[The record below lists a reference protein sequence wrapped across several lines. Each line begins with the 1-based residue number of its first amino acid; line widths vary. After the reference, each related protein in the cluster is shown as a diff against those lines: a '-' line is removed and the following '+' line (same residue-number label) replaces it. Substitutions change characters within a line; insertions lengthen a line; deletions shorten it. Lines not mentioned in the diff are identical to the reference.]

1 MRKLIVAALSLLLS
15 AGLLLAAP
23 VIFQSYDKEKK
34 ELKVKDGDK
43 EITYKLNDK
52 TTYKAGDKD
61 MTAEKAGELLGK
73 LKEGKSKLEIT
84 AEKDVATEVKFIRG
98 KAKDKN

>member
-52 TTYKAGDKD
+52 TTYKSGDKD
-61 MTAEKAGELLGK
+61 VTAEKAGEMFGK
-73 LKEGKSKLEIT
+73 MKEGKSKLEIT
-84 AEKDVATEVKFIRG
+84 AEKDVATEVKFVPR
-98 KAKDKN
+98 KKN

>member
-1 MRKLIVAALSLLLS
+1 MRKLIVAVLSLLVTT
-15 AGLLLAAP
+15 GLLLAAP

-52 TTYKAGDKD
+52 TTYKDGDKD
-61 MTAEKAGELLGK
+61 LDADKVADRLSK

-84 AEKDVATEVKFIRG
+84 AKEDVATEVKFI
-98 KAKDKN
+98 AKKKN

>member
-1 MRKLIVAALSLLLS
+1 MRKLIVAALSLLVS

-52 TTYKAGDKD
+52 VTYKDGDKD
-61 MTAEKAGELLGK
+61 LAADKVDDRMSK

-84 AEKDVATEVKFIRG
+84 AKDDVVTEVKFV
-98 KAKDKN
+98 AKKKN

>member
-15 AGLLLAAP
+15 ADLLLAAP

-52 TTYKAGDKD
+52 TTYKAGDTDVPADKV
-61 MTAEKAGELLGK
+61 AERLSK

-98 KAKDKN
+98 KAK

>member
-1 MRKLIVAALSLLLS
+1 MRKMIVAALSLLLS

-23 VIFQSYDKEKK
+23 VIFQSYDKDKN

-52 TTYKAGDKD
+52 TKYKSGDKD
-61 MTAEKAGELLGK
+61 VEADKAAEMFGK
-73 LKEGKSKLEIT
+73 MKEGKSKLDVT
-84 AEKDVATEVKFIRG
+84 GEKDVATEVKFRAPKG
-98 KAKDKN
+98 K